1 MLILFLSLKRMKANQ
16 RKHLSGFLLPLRW
29 PRSQVLPPGML
40 SPTLC
45 LSETYSSPT
54 AQLRTPWEA
63 RPDLIFYDTSASSSS
78 SEPIFTLAKQIL
90 LPWLTLPPPPL
101 TLEILVGAGILI
113 HPPSFVSTF
122 LRFAVENINGLQVHS
137 IVWKIFSLYCP
148 IATQTYPVLDS
159 YLSVPKYLIQH
170 KSCYFQLLKSH

>member
-1 MLILFLSLKRMKANQ
+1 MLILFLSLKRIKANQ
-16 RKHLSGFLLPLRW
+16 RKHLVAFSSPWDGLGPRFSCRGCFLQLCACLKPTHHPRLSSGLLGKPALTWSSMTLLLLAALLNQSSRW
-29 PRSQVLPPGML
+29 PSKSYCLGWL
-40 SPTLC
+40 S
-45 LSETYSSPT
+45 
-54 AQLRTPWEA
+54 
-63 RPDLIFYDTSASSSS
+63 
-78 SEPIFTLAKQIL
+78 
-90 LPWLTLPPPPL
+90 PPPPL
-101 TLEILVGAGILI
+101 TLEILVGARILI

-122 LRFAVENINGLQVHS
+122 LRSAVENINGLQVHS